1 MINPPGEISPNTGD
15 LEVMHEEPQQDASIQ
30 PLLDEIRQKHGDA
43 LLAILVY
50 GSWLRGKRDTML
62 DFYVLVEDYRTLDS
76 AWQGFMCRLL
86 PPNVYH
92 IHHKNDDPTTEGPEL
107 RAKYALLTLARFR
120 KAMQHDFHSYF
131 WARFAQPCEIMYV
144 RDAATRA
151 DLTESLRNAATTFVK
166 RVLPA
171 MDERFSSA
179 ELWTRGLALTYQCEL
194 RTESSTRG
202 ESIYEYNP
210 AFYDGVTR
218 DYAIESAT
226 LSNQGIENQYSN
238 RCSMSSRKWSSFSWW
253 LRRVQGKLLSVLRL
267 IKAAVTF
274 NEPLEYLLW
283 KIKRHTGI
291 YIEPTQ
297 RQLRY
302 PLVFAWPL
310 LWKLYRQGAF
320 R

>member
-1 MINPPGEISPNTGD
+1 MISPPEGMPPNTSSND
-15 LEVMHEEPQQDASIQ
+15 VINEEPQEGSGIQ
-30 PLLDEIRQKHGDA
+30 PLLDEIRQKHGEA
-43 LLAILVY
+43 LQAILVY

-62 DFYVLVEDYRTLDS
+62 DFYVLVEDYRSLNS

-92 IHHKNDDPTTEGPEL
+92 IHHKNDDPDSERPEL
-107 RAKYALLTLARFR
+107 RAKYALLTLDRFR
-120 KAMQHDFHSYF
+120 KAMLHDFHSYF
-131 WARFAQPCEIMYV
+131 WARFAQPCEILYV
-144 RDAATRA
+144 RDDASRA
-151 DLTESLRNAATTFVK
+151 ELTEALGSAAKTFVK

-171 MDERFSSA
+171 MGDQFSST

-218 DYAIESAT
+218 DYALENAT
-226 LSNQGIENQYSN
+226 LSIQGDENQYSN
-238 RCSMSSRKWSSFSWW
+238 HCSMSSRKRSSFTWW

-291 YIEPTQ
+291 YIEPTP
-297 RQLRY
+297 RQLKY
-302 PLVFAWPL
+302 PLIFAWPL
-310 LWKLYRQGAF
+310 LWKLYRKGAF